1 MTYNLVYDTLSGNTH
16 HAPNLLLPGDIGEV
30 TFNPLTSKITWHTS
44 NADVN
49 WTGSSYLNA
58 GQEWIF
64 LHDSK
69 PPTHTVAPE
78 VGQACNYFETR
89 VQEVKPEMDQVVYT
103 NVTPTPGTITTP
115 IDPTPADPAAVV
127 HWNEDQTQLVIN
139 FHSNDEQQE
148 TTNVSV
154 PGGILTI
161 RLT

>member
-1 MTYNLVYDTLSGNTH
+1 MTYNLVYDTLSGNAH

-58 GQEWIF
+58 GQKSTFMIEAT
-64 LHDSK
+64 D
-69 PPTHTVAPE
+69 THGSAGSRT
-78 VGQACNYFETR
+78 GTCLLKTR